1 MPNKPIKIV
10 HVVPSID
17 YGGIAAFV
25 LNYYR
30 YMDRERFQID
40 ALGISSPLAPKKT
53 ELEALGGKYYHVG
66 VFSNTRLITN
76 IVRWTRFFRKGQ
88 YDVVH
93 SDCNLVGAWILLAA
107 RLAGVRTRI
116 AHSHSTGLRHSGRWQ
131 GWYMQFRQWIL
142 RHCAT
147 LQLACSEE
155 AGEAMYGK
163 NGHWKVIPN
172 GIDVQA
178 FLQGDAN
185 GTAALRKEWH
195 IEADQRVYTLVARI
209 SGVKNHD
216 YAVDVFHA
224 IHRLDPR
231 AVLVIG
237 GSGSE
242 YDPTERNNKTGEQML
257 AKIQKY
263 GLTDSV
269 RVVGPQMD
277 MRPIYGLTDCWLFV
291 SLYEGFSISLL
302 ELQASKVPAVVSDRV
317 TRLSDMGLGLTRF
330 LSLDAPFEEWAEA
343 AIQMQGRNVS
353 DETIRNAFRQRDLDI
368 AYNAKKLETVYES

>member
-1 MPNKPIKIV
+1 
-10 HVVPSID
+10 
-17 YGGIAAFV
+17 
-25 LNYYR
+25 
-30 YMDRERFQID
+30 
-40 ALGISSPLAPKKT
+40 
-53 ELEALGGKYYHVG
+53 
-66 VFSNTRLITN
+66 
-76 IVRWTRFFRKGQ
+76 
-88 YDVVH
+88 
-93 SDCNLVGAWILLAA
+93 
-107 RLAGVRTRI
+107 
-116 AHSHSTGLRHSGRWQ
+116 
-131 GWYMQFRQWIL
+131 
-142 RHCAT
+142 
-147 LQLACSEE
+147 
-155 AGEAMYGK
+155 MYGK

-330 LSLDAPFEEWAEA
+330 LSLNAPFEEWAEA